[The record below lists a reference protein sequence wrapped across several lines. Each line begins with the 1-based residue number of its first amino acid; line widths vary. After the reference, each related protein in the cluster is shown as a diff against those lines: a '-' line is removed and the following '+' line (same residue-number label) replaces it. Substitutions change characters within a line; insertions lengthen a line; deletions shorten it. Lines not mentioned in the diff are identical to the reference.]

1 MFDDI
6 RSQIAE
12 LMHLCIWTALSSGCG
27 IPEEKVKA
35 VAEWVD
41 RYSAVYINAQRNQ
54 GTEAAKKELKEQ
66 TDAFLPHTFILPAAK
81 APRKN
86 RDWDI
91 LAAQRQ
97 AGEMVA
103 RLYAKAMN
111 KALLFDAQQID
122 RVLRIATDIYREKVK
137 ETGK

>member
-1 MFDDI
+1 
-6 RSQIAE
+6 
-12 LMHLCIWTALSSGCG
+12 MHLCIWTALSSGCG

-35 VAEWVD
+35 VAEWAD
-41 RYSAVYINAQRNQ
+41 RYSAMYINAQRYQ
-54 GTEAAKKELKEQ
+54 GPEAAKKELKEQ
-66 TDAFLPHTFILPAAK
+66 TDAFLPHSFILPAAK

-103 RLYAKAMN
+103 RLYAKAIN
-111 KALLFDAQQID
+111 KALSFDAQQID
-122 RVLRIATDIYREKVK
+122 RVLWLATDIYREKAK
-137 ETGK
+137 ETDK